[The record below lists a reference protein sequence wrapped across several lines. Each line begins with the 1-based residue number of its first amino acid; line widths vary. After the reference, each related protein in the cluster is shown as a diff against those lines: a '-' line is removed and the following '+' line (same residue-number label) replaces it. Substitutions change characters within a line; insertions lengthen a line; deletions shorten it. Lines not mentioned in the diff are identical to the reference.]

1 MLFFKS
7 SFLFLLAFFT
17 LTAGRAA
24 DLDITRYGAVGDG
37 KTLNTQAIQQAID
50 ACHRQGGGKVV
61 FPAGRFLSGTVVLKD
76 NVTLHLQQG
85 AVLLGSTDLA
95 HYKNLD
101 PFTEGLGID
110 VGWALLVAV
119 DARNIGLEGQGA
131 IDGQGAALKARHILT
146 DTRPEAERW
155 GLRPFLLRV
164 VRCTGVTV
172 KGVTLNY
179 AGAWTSHYFQSRQLL
194 IEQVKI
200 VSVGVAHNDGIGID
214 GCQDVRI
221 KDCDIVSGDDA
232 LVFKTTSS
240 KMACKNIE
248 VSGLRLKSNQA
259 GIKMGTESMAP
270 FENIRIT
277 DCHIYDTKNGG
288 IKLLTVDGAHLR
300 NVEISHITMEEVRT
314 PMLFRLGSRLKVF
327 RKGQDSQQPTGTFE
341 NVVIRHVKAK
351 AAANAQLMPPSGI
364 LITGVP
370 GHYITGLTLEN
381 IEIELAGGGTA
392 DHARQVVP
400 EAIDQYPEVK
410 TFGPRVPAYGVWAR
424 HVKNLKL
431 KNITFRLAA
440 NDVRPALIC
449 EDGQD
454 IEVTGWQVPAT
465 TGAEAIIRLHQV
477 SGTRITGNQVKGSAE
492 ALVRLEGDQNKSV
505 KVAKN
510 KGPGIKRALVTAPE
524 GKLDARR

>member
-1 MLFFKS
+1 MIFKRNLLLLF
-7 SFLFLLAFFT
+7 AFFA

-24 DLDITRYGAVGDG
+24 DLNITQFGAVGDG
-37 KTLNTQAIQQAID
+37 QTLNTGAIQQAID
-50 ACHRQGGGKVV
+50 ACTRQGGGKVV

-85 AVLLGSTDLA
+85 AVLLGSTDLD
-95 HYKNLD
+95 HYKNMD

-119 DARNIGLEGQGA
+119 DAKNIGLEGPGA
-131 IDGQGAALKARHILT
+131 IDGQGSALKARHIQT
-146 DTRPEAERW
+146 DTRPEGERW
-155 GLRPFLLRV
+155 GRRPFLLRI

-172 KGVTLNY
+172 KDVTLHY
-179 AGAWTSHYFQSRQLL
+179 AAAWTSHYFQSRQLR
-194 IEQVKI
+194 IENVKI

-221 KDCDIVSGDDA
+221 RDCDIVSGDDA

-240 KMACKNIE
+240 KMACKNIV

-259 GIKMGTESMAP
+259 GIKMGTESMAA
-270 FENIRIT
+270 FEDIKISN
-277 DCHIYDTKNGG
+277 CHIYDTKNGG

-300 NVEISHITMEEVRT
+300 NVEISDITMDEVRT
-314 PMLFRLGSRLKVF
+314 PMLFRLGSRGSVF
-327 RKGQDSQQPTGTFE
+327 RKGQDTQQPTGTFE
-341 NVVIRHVKAK
+341 NVVIRNVKAK
-351 AAANAQLMPPSGI
+351 AAANAQLMPPTGI

-381 IEIELAGGGTA
+381 IEIDLAGGGTA
-392 DHARQVVP
+392 GHARQVVP
-400 EAIDQYPEVK
+400 EAVDQYPEVK

-424 HVKNLKL
+424 HVKGLKL
-431 KNITFRLAA
+431 KNITFLLAG

-454 IEVTGWQVPAT
+454 IEVSGWKVPAT
-465 TGAEAIIRLHQV
+465 TGSQAIFRLDQV
-477 SGTRITGNQVKGSAE
+477 SGASITANQVKGNAE
-492 ALVRLEGDQNKSV
+492 TLVRLEGSQNKSIRV
-505 KVAKN
+505 SGN
-510 KGPGIKRALVTAPE
+510 KAPGIGKMMVTAQ
-524 GKLDARR
+524 